1 MQFEEVQSEAEEL
14 DVLTGENTEN
24 TVAGV
29 EEDGVE
35 DEEAEEEDMVEEEES
50 EADGEEEGSE
60 ETEG

>member
-35 DEEAEEEDMVEEEES
+35 DEEAEEEDMVGEEES